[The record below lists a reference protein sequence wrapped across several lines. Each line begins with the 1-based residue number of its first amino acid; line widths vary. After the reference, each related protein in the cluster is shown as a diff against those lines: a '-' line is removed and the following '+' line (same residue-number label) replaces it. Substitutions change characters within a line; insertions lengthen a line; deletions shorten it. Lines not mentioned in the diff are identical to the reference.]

1 MLLYIRIIIIL
12 FMIYYGILGIV
23 AFLAQANEEIDF
35 KKASFFTAI
44 GFTAQFIG
52 YFLWIL
58 TRG

>member
-12 FMIYYGILGIV
+12 FMFYYGFLGV
-23 AFLAQANEEIDF
+23 MAFLSHFIQETDF
-35 KKASFFTAI
+35 KKASLFIAI
-44 GFTAQFIG
+44 GFIAQFIG

>member
-1 MLLYIRIIIIL
+1 MLLYIRIVIIL
-12 FMIYYGILGIV
+12 FMIYYGVLGV
-23 AFLAQANEEIDF
+23 AAFLSQFIQETDF
-35 KKASFFTAI
+35 KKASFFIII

>member
-12 FMIYYGILGIV
+12 FMIYYGFLGV
-23 AFLAQANEEIDF
+23 MAFLSHFIQETDF
-35 KKASFFTAI
+35 KKASLFIAI
-44 GFTAQFIG
+44 GFIVQFIG

>member
-12 FMIYYGILGIV
+12 FMIYYGVLGV
-23 AFLAQANEEIDF
+23 AAFLSQFIQETDF
-35 KKASFFTAI
+35 KKASFFIII
-44 GFTAQFIG
+44 GFIAQFIG